1 MKKLYK
7 FLLPALL
14 PVMALTACDDK
25 EEIVFESQLPQFEL
39 RSDAVLYEV
48 IMPQGTLAEE
58 ELYISGAF
66 NGGDELAVGDPRW
79 RLEPAENVDYKWGIY
94 LFPSDFAEGKTPADG
109 FHFVSAVNGAER
121 TLKGLEVTHTDYAAL
136 GQRVN
141 ITVQRWQSYFEK
153 EEDPGEIEHDGYAV
167 FVDDQTGWDNL
178 YLYQW
183 GEVNDLG
190 GSWPGATPT
199 GTVDIKGVTY
209 KYFDMGEA
217 NKGLGQNLIFNNGDG
232 TQLADF
238 GYTIDHDLYV
248 RITADGCE
256 EIDPDNA
263 VTHDGYVVYV
273 ADITGW
279 DKLYLYQWGEV
290 NDLGGSWPGAEPT
303 GTQVINGVTYK
314 YFDMGEANA
323 GLGQNLIFNNGDGTQ
338 LADFGY
344 TIDHDVY
351 LEVGKAV
358 KEIDPA
364 TYVPD
369 GGGDDPVPNPEPT
382 VTYYLYVADNSGWDE
397 MAVYAWGD
405 SEVFGGWPGA
415 VAEEAKK
422 VNGKL
427 YWRFPVTAEGANV
440 NLIFNN
446 NNGGVQF
453 DGPNVTFDHDVYM
466 TITATG
472 AEIEEL

>member
-25 EEIVFESQLPQFEL
+25 EEIVFESQFPQFEL

-167 FVDDQTGWDNL
+167 FVDDQ
-178 YLYQW
+178 
-183 GEVNDLG
+183 
-190 GSWPGATPT
+190 
-199 GTVDIKGVTY
+199 
-209 KYFDMGEA
+209 
-217 NKGLGQNLIFNNGDG
+217 
-232 TQLADF
+232 
-238 GYTIDHDLYV
+238 
-248 RITADGCE
+248 
-256 EIDPDNA
+256 
-263 VTHDGYVVYV
+263 
-273 ADITGW
+273 TGW